1 MALAVGNADYQPI
14 SGVTS
19 GSTSTLSPVVATLSP
34 APLVGV
40 GNYDGT
46 QYVDFTGGGGQVQ
59 GDSTYADQQAAYAA
73 AAAEAQR
80 KAEADAAFRSAKQIE
95 ENTLYDTSRNAA
107 NNWSTGYNS
116 RITDYLEDSRVGQ
129 QGIDLAGA
137 KNIQARNQGQAGIL
151 GMVGRGIQSSG
162 MMLGNRNAGSSSA
175 VMGLA
180 NAYGQM
186 GQRQMANV
194 GNQYKMG
201 EMDVQQQQSVF
212 DNSRNRG
219 MRKLGDEK
227 NDFINNVI
235 SSAQEK
241 LAQLNADYAGASL
254 PDRIAI
260 EQRIADLKGQVSS
273 VFQQYDQRLA
283 AENAQI
289 KASSYDQRAAKAN
302 QLRDAGTSLG
312 QDAFNFTDQS
322 PMQWQGQAP
331 AGSNLPI
338 WTNPRR
344 KVV

>member
-1 MALAVGNADYQPI
+1 MSLLDSLNAAAAGPV
-14 SGVTS
+14 SS
-19 GSTSTLSPVVATLSP
+19 SPLNTTNNPYAYTAPPPPPLNQLGGLGQNPYP
-34 APLVGV
+34 A
-40 GNYDGT
+40 
-46 QYVDFTGGGGQVQ
+46 
-59 GDSTYADQQAAYAA
+59 QAPQEDPYAA
-73 AAAEAQR
+73 AAAQAAAQAAAE
-80 KAEADAAFRSAKQIE
+80 KAAQDAAFRSAKQIE
-95 ENTLYDTSRNAA
+95 ENTVYDSSRNAA
-107 NNWSTGYNS
+107 DSWGAGYNS
-116 RITDYLEDSRVGQ
+116 RITDYLDDSRVGQ
-129 QGIDLAGA
+129 QGVDLAGA
-137 KNIQARNQGQAGIL
+137 KNIQARNQGQAGIM

-201 EMDVQQQQSVF
+201 EMDVQQQQAVF

-219 MRKLGDEK
+219 MRKLGEEK
-227 NDFINNVI
+227 SAFINNTI
-235 SSAQEK
+235 AQAQER
-241 LAQLNADYAGASL
+241 LQQLNAEYAGASL

-260 EQRIADLKGQVSS
+260 EQKIAELKGQVSS
-273 VFQQYDQRLA
+273 VFQNYDARLA

-289 KASSYDQRAAKAN
+289 KASTYDQRATKAN

-312 QDAFNFTDQS
+312 QDAFNFTDQA